1 MDVYDQYL
9 NMFSSFNIGWIVILS
24 IAIVV
29 VYVIISI
36 IKHVFFINTV
46 KKAVRDAI
54 KELSMEEINK
64 IKQSDSN
71 NKEGNIKK

>member
-9 NMFSSFNIGWIVILS
+9 NMFSSFNFGLIIILS
-24 IAIVV
+24 IAIVII
-29 VYVIISI
+29 YVIISI
-36 IKHVFFINTV
+36 VKHVFFINTV

-64 IKQSDSN
+64 IKQSDAN
-71 NKEGNIKK
+71 NKEDKIKK